1 MEITFQL
8 DALESAAKTFLAS
21 VSGCRVFALEGEM
34 GAGKTTFI
42 TAVCRQLGV
51 VDPTGSPTYSIINQY
66 DSPSGVI
73 SHIDLYRLKDEEEV
87 LQAGVG
93 DAIDNSRY
101 CFIEWPQAASA
112 LLPDS
117 ACWLNLEV
125 LSDQT
130 RKLTLQEPFR

>member
-1 MEITFQL
+1 MDITFKL
-8 DALESAAKTFLAS
+8 NELESAAKKFLANS
-21 VSGCRVFALEGEM
+21 SGYRVFALEGEM

-51 VDPTGSPTYSIINQY
+51 ADTTGSPTYSIINQY
-66 DSPSGVI
+66 DSPEGTI

-101 CFIEWPQAASA
+101 CFIEWPRAASA
-112 LLPDS
+112 LLPDTS
-117 ACWLNLEV
+117 CWLSLEV
-125 LSDQT
+125 LPDQT
-130 RKLTLQEPFR
+130 RKLTLQEPIR